1 MLNSAF
7 QVDMDDFIEKYGAD
21 YWLYGH
27 THYAGGSRTVIGL
40 TKLLCNQMGYVCYGE
55 NRDYLTNAV
64 IEV

>member
-1 MLNSAF
+1 
-7 QVDMDDFIEKYGAD
+7 MDDFIEKYGAD

-27 THYAGGSRTVIGL
+27 THYARGSGTVIGR

-55 NRDYLTNAV
+55 SRDYVTNAV